1 MKLLRAGI
9 LSFALAAA
17 VAAAATPRPAAVQ
30 GVVTQVID
38 GQTLVVAPTGQP
50 PLHVRLRDIDA
61 PSLCQPWGDEAR
73 RALAEWALNK
83 PARLLPAGRDAQGR
97 TLGAVW
103 VEEMDLGRHLVE
115 EGHAWS
121 QRTRGGHGPLLK
133 QERMA
138 HALGRGLHGAGAAV
152 LPEEYRRQHG
162 PCTAAGSATAAPAAP
177 VPPVAPA
184 VRR

>member
-1 MKLLRAGI
+1 MRLLHLAV
-9 LSFALAAA
+9 LSLTLS
-17 VAAAATPRPAAVQ
+17 AAAAAAPPPRPGAVQ

-38 GQTLVVAPTGQP
+38 GESLVFSPPGQP
-50 PLHVRLRDIDA
+50 PLRVRLRDIEA
-61 PSLCQPWGDEAR
+61 PSLCQPWGEEAR
-73 RALAEWALNK
+73 RALSEWALNK
-83 PARLLPAGRDAQGR
+83 PARLLPAGRDAAGR

-103 VEEMDLGRHLVE
+103 VEEVDLGRHLVE

-133 QERMA
+133 QERVA

-152 LPEEYRRQHG
+152 MPAEFRRQHG
-162 PCTAAGSATAAPAAP
+162 PCTAAASAPA
-177 VPPVAPA
+177 APA